1 MYNLPPRIANR
12 LDGSQFANLHTFLV
26 VARHMSFLRAAEELC
41 LTASA
46 VSHRIRRLEDALE
59 MRLFQRLTRK
69 ISLTPE
75 GERLFRILQRTM
87 SELAAA
93 LEPATAAT
101 IEGRLTVYARPSVAR
116 CWLVPQ
122 LAEFSAIYP
131 GLSIDLRVGNENV
144 DFRTQHIDVAV
155 DYANGEFPGL
165 VVHKL
170 MDERMAP
177 VCSPEYA
184 KRHRLIGNPDNIV
197 ECTLLHDSLAWNHA
211 SCQAEWALWASQNMP
226 NLELPERGFSFDQSD
241 LCVIAAL
248 NNVGIAMGR
257 QRLVQKRIDDGEL
270 ILPFGEFSQRS
281 PYSYYLVH
289 TPDSELPLRTAV
301 FVAWL
306 SERATLT
313 SRLSESQVS
322 GVRREQS

>member
-1 MYNLPPRIANR
+1 MYNLPPRIAHR
-12 LDGSQFANLHTFLV
+12 LDNSQFANLHTFLV
-26 VARHMSFLRAAEELC
+26 VARYMSFLCAAEELC

-46 VSHRIRRLEDALE
+46 VSHRIRRLESALE

-75 GERLFRILQRTM
+75 GERLFKVLQRTM
-87 SELAAA
+87 SEVAAA

-101 IEGRLTVYARPSVAR
+101 IEGRLTVYARPSIAR

-122 LAEFSAIYP
+122 LAEFSTIYP
-131 GLSIDLRVGNENV
+131 GLSIDLRVGNERL
-144 DFRTQHIDVAV
+144 DFRTQNIDLAI

-165 VVHKL
+165 VSHRL

-177 VCSPEYA
+177 VCSREYA
-184 KRHRLIGNPDNIV
+184 ERHQLFENPQNIV
-197 ECTLLHDSLAWNHA
+197 TCTLLHDSLAWNHT
-211 SCQAEWALWASQNMP
+211 SYNAEWSLWASQNRP
-226 NLELPERGFSFDQSD
+226 NIELPDRGFSFDQSD
-241 LCVIAAL
+241 LCVISAL
-248 NNVGIAMGR
+248 HNVGIAMGR

-270 ILPFGEFSQRS
+270 VLPFGEFSQRC

-289 TPDSELPLRTAV
+289 PQMAETPPRTSV

-306 SERATLT
+306 NEKAKLA
-313 SRLSESQVS
+313 
-322 GVRREQS
+322 